1 MPAVRERI
9 MKLSVMLL
17 LMLLLIPFHA
27 AASGDKLVQDS
38 IVFQNKKRTL
48 YLFVPET
55 VKSGTP
61 APLIVLLHGSG
72 RNGLSLLNPWKDLAA
87 KEGIIL
93 VGPDSQDTSRWSS
106 PVDGPDLLR
115 EIVEN
120 LKSRYPIDPR
130 RVYLFGHSGGAVFA
144 LYMSLLESQYFA
156 ATAIHA
162 GALRRN
168 DPTIAQAKR
177 KTPIAIFVGSRDQFF
192 PLPDVRGTQ
201 EDLNKQGFAVELN
214 VMPGHD
220 HWYYDLAPK
229 INANAW
235 EFLKKHRL
243 NEDPQYEQ
251 YHWKQAL
258 EK

>member
-1 MPAVRERI
+1 
-9 MKLSVMLL
+9 MKYSILFLL
-17 LMLLLIPFHA
+17 ALMFIPLQTA
-27 AASGDKLVQDS
+27 TASDKVVKDS
-38 IVFQNKKRTL
+38 IVSQNKNRTL
-48 YLFVPET
+48 YLFVPES

-61 APLIVLLHGSG
+61 ATLIVLLHGSG
-72 RNGLSLLNPWKDLAA
+72 RNGLSLVDKWKDLAA

-93 VGPDSQDTSRWSS
+93 VGPDSQDPSRWSS
-106 PVDGPDLLR
+106 PVDGPDFLR
-115 EIVEN
+115 DIVEN
-120 LKSRYPIDPR
+120 VKSRYTIDPR

-162 GALRRN
+162 GALRPN
-168 DPTIAQAKR
+168 DPVIAQAKR
-177 KTPIAIFVGSRDQFF
+177 KTPIAIFVGSRDPFF
-192 PLPDVRGTQ
+192 PVGDVRGTQ
-201 EDLNKQGFAVELN
+201 DDLNKQGFATELT

-229 INANAW
+229 INASAW

-251 YHWKQAL
+251 YRWNSGS